1 MLLRDSFGG
10 NSCTTVVINVASA
23 INSHYGAFVSV
34 GCLSVL
40 FAFAV
45 IRYIIFQE
53 KRDTLNASIIEQDY
67 LDENYIFDFDQSH
80 FKLAFTIEGYD
91 DRIPR
96 DDPEYVEFVVQLK
109 SNVNGV
115 ETFTKIDF
123 HTCSQND
130 IDLFYAP
137 HKKMK
142 R

>member
-1 MLLRDSFGG
+1 MFGHDFKMNMQG
-10 NSCTTVVINVASA
+10 ETA

-40 FAFAV
+40 LAFAV
-45 IRYIIFQE
+45 IRFIIFHE

-67 LDENYIFDFDQSH
+67 LDESYVFDFDQSH
-80 FKLAFTIEGYD
+80 FNLAFTVEGYD

-96 DDPEYVEFVVQLK
+96 DDPEYVEFLVQMY
-109 SNVNGV
+109 SNVHGV
-115 ETFTKIDF
+115 VTATKIDF

-130 IDLFYAP
+130 LNSFYAP
-137 HKKMK
+137 NKKMK